1 MCKVNQEMM
10 KKIDDLQEK
19 VNYLHASVKA
29 VDDDKDAIINFLAET
44 LIDAAA
50 ELDRISKGT
59 LDLSKATTKKE
70 TKAVL
75 KKLKSVIGYLTQ
87 DN

>member
-1 MCKVNQEMM
+1 MM
-10 KKIDDLQEK
+10 TKINDLQEK
-19 VNYLHASVKA
+19 VNYLYESVKA
-29 VDDDKDAIINFLAET
+29 VDDDKDAIINYLADT
-44 LIDAAA
+44 LMQAID
-50 ELDRISKGT
+50 ELDRITKGT

-75 KKLKSVIGYLTQ
+75 KKLKTAIANLTQ

>member
-10 KKIDDLQEK
+10 TKINDLQEK
-19 VNYLHASVKA
+19 VNYLYESVKA
-29 VDDDKDAIINFLAET
+29 VDDDKDAIINYLAEA

-50 ELDRISKGT
+50 ELDRITKGT

-75 KKLKSVIGYLTQ
+75 KKLKTAIANLTQ

>member
-10 KKIDDLQEK
+10 TKINDLQEK
-19 VNYLHASVKA
+19 VNYLYESVKA
-29 VDDDKDAIINFLAET
+29 VDDDKDAIINYLADT
-44 LIDAAA
+44 LMQAID
-50 ELDRISKGT
+50 ELDRITKGT

-75 KKLKSVIGYLTQ
+75 KKLKAAIGYLTQ